1 MKTTGISRRIDNVGR
16 IVIPVEIRTL
26 LGIRSGDS
34 IEIFTHDNE
43 LVLRKYDAVAGLGG
57 LVNRLYD
64 EFSGVKNDMPEDI
77 ADKIYGHI
85 NALQKLIEKEI
96 KKNE

>member
-26 LGIRSGDS
+26 LGIRNGDP

-43 LVLRKYDAVAGLGG
+43 IVLRKYDAVAGLGG

-64 EFSGVKNDMPEDI
+64 EFYSVRDDIPEDT

-85 NALQKLIEKEI
+85 NALQTLIGG
-96 KKNE
+96 

>member
-16 IVIPVEIRTL
+16 IVIPVEIRTM

-43 LVLRKYDAVAGLGG
+43 IVLRKYDVTVGLGG
-57 LVNRLYD
+57 LVKRLYD
-64 EFSGVKNDMPEDI
+64 EFSSVRDSMPEET

-85 NALQKLIEKEI
+85 SALQTLIGEKE
-96 KKNE
+96 